1 MIDTLR
7 RDTSPSLYYTS
18 TGTISKG
25 NKLLGLAEG
34 EEFSWIS
41 RSAYIFMQTS
51 LSAKV

>member
-7 RDTSPSLYYTS
+7 RDTSPSLYFTS

-25 NKLLGLAEG
+25 KKLLGLADG
-34 EEFSWIS
+34 EEFSWKS
-41 RSAYIFMQTS
+41 RRASIFMQTS